1 MLTGK
6 QGLRPSVKCWTSTP
20 NHRLGITDLKYAK
33 SVDNILDVMLFLY
46 RDSSYHAPETGEPRE
61 GSRNQSC
68 KVSQRGS
75 GVRNCT
81 RNCHAC
87 RLNVNSCAILFLT
100 IYSAKEIAVYAQL

>member
-46 RDSSYHAPETGEPRE
+46 RDSSYHA
-61 GSRNQSC
+61 
-68 KVSQRGS
+68 
-75 GVRNCT
+75 
-81 RNCHAC
+81 C
-87 RLNVNSCAILFLT
+87 RLNVYSCAILFLT